1 MKKRSSAILLVAT
14 LCLATLTGCQ
24 RHDSEE
30 ELLAKLIDSI
40 YTPTYKEDSAARC
53 ALARWAWDELT
64 DAQKARVKG
73 EHADPDYFGLDT
85 GDASLDDPLNADG
98 IGENEILIVSFGTSF
113 NESRVE
119 DIGGVEKA
127 VAAAWPDWSVRRAFT
142 SQIIVNHILARDDE
156 KLDNVQQALDRAVA
170 NGVKNL
176 VVLPTLLMRGAEY
189 DEATSFVRRYVDK
202 FETVRIAEP
211 LLGRSDASDADKE
224 SAVKAVVAEAVRVAG
239 YESLG
244 TAASGGV
251 AFVLVGHGTSH
262 AASVAYSQTQAKL
275 GELGYDNVWIGT
287 VEGKPES
294 TELQAVID
302 AVAAAG
308 YKKVVLRPFMVVAGD
323 HAHNDIAGD
332 DEDSWKS
339 RFVASGKFES
349 VDVQIAG
356 LGRIAA
362 IRDLYLSRLA
372 ETMEKAQ

>member
-127 VAAAWPDWSVRRAFT
+127 VAAAWPDWSARRAFT

-189 DEATSFVRRYVDK
+189 DEATSFVRRYADK

-211 LLGRSDASDADKE
+211 LLGRSDASDSDKE

>member
-85 GDASLDDPLNADG
+85 GDASLDDPLNADE

-189 DEATSFVRRYVDK
+189 DEAVGLVERNADK

-224 SAVKAVVAEAVRVAG
+224 SAVKAVVAEAVRGAG

>member
-85 GDASLDDPLNADG
+85 GDASLDDPLNAG
-98 IGENEILIVSFGTSF
+98 EIGENEILIVSFGTSF

-189 DEATSFVRRYVDK
+189 DEATSFVRRYADK

>member
-85 GDASLDDPLNADG
+85 GDASLDDPLNADE

-119 DIGGVEKA
+119 DIGAVEKA
-127 VAAAWPDWSVRRAFT
+127 IAAAWPDWSVRRAFT

-189 DEATSFVRRYVDK
+189 DEATSFVRRYADK

>member
-119 DIGGVEKA
+119 DIGAVEKA
-127 VAAAWPDWSVRRAFT
+127 VAAAWPDWSARRAFT

-189 DEATSFVRRYVDK
+189 DEATSFVRRYADK

>member
-170 NGVKNL
+170 TGVKNL
-176 VVLPTLLMRGAEY
+176 VVLPPLLMRGAEY

>member
-1 MKKRSSAILLVAT
+1 M
-14 LCLATLTGCQ
+14 CLATLTGCQ

-98 IGENEILIVSFGTSF
+98 IGENEILVVSFGTSF

-119 DIGGVEKA
+119 DIGAVEKA
-127 VAAAWPDWSVRRAFT
+127 VAAAWPDWSARRAFT

-189 DEATSFVRRYVDK
+189 DEATSFVRRYADK

-211 LLGRSDASDADKE
+211 LLGRSDASDSDKE

>member
-85 GDASLDDPLNADG
+85 GDASLDDPLNADE

-189 DEATSFVRRYVDK
+189 DEATSFVRRYADK

>member
-85 GDASLDDPLNADG
+85 GDSSLDDPLNADG
-98 IGENEILIVSFGTSF
+98 IGVNEILIVSFGTSF

-119 DIGGVEKA
+119 DIGAVEKA
-127 VAAAWPDWSVRRAFT
+127 VAAAWPDWSARRAFT

-189 DEATSFVRRYVDK
+189 DEATSFVRRYADK